1 MSDKWDCPV
10 CDFVSD
16 GGAECMVCHT
26 LRPAD
31 PDGGGDGNVSAPQQ
45 QQQQQE
51 SMRKRIMVRVQARL
65 LHPATPRVHLSSLVL
80 LSQ

>member
-51 SMRKRIMVRVQARL
+51 SMRKRIMAASISGPPGIGGRTSKL
-65 LHPATPRVHLSSLVL
+65 
-80 LSQ
+80 